1 MAGPGRFITFEGGEG
16 AGKSTQVKL
25 LAERLRVLGH
35 PVVETREPGGSPG
48 AEAMRHLL
56 LAGIA
61 KPLGS
66 DAEAMLFA
74 AARED
79 HVTSVIRPALA
90 AGAWVICD
98 RFVDST
104 RVYQGVLGGVDERLL
119 RALDRVTVG
128 TTMPD
133 LTFVLDVPPD
143 VGLAR
148 AGKRGQIPDRFE
160 SEDLAYHDR
169 LRQAFRHVAE
179 SEPNRCVLIDGTVN
193 ADVLAVRIWMA
204 VADRLLRKRA
214 PTKPALSVPQPAVN
228 AAPPQTAPAPVPAPA
243 SVPEPVADPAGT
255 VTG

>member
-1 MAGPGRFITFEGGEG
+1 MTGPGRFITFEGGEG
-16 AGKSTQVKL
+16 AGKTTQVKR

-35 PVVETREPGGSPG
+35 EVLETREPGGSPG

-74 AARED
+74 AARDD

-90 AGAWVICD
+90 GGAWVICD
-98 RFVDST
+98 RFLDST
-104 RVYQGVLGGVDERLL
+104 RVYQGVLGGVDERLM
-119 RALDRVTVG
+119 RALERVSVG
-128 TTMPD
+128 DTLPD
-133 LTFVLDVPPD
+133 LTFVLDVPAD

-148 AGKRGQIPDRFE
+148 AGKRAQGADRFE
-160 SEDLAYHDR
+160 SEDLAYHER
-169 LRQAFRHVAE
+169 LRQAFRQIAE
-179 SEPNRCVLIDGTVN
+179 NEPNRCILIDATIN

-214 PTKPALSVPQPAVN
+214 PAAAAAKP
-228 AAPPQTAPAPVPAPA
+228 TAPAPQPAPA
-243 SVPEPVADPAGT
+243 AAPAPAPDPTGT
-255 VTG
+255 VAG

>member
-1 MAGPGRFITFEGGEG
+1 MAAPGRFITFEGGEG
-16 AGKSTQVKL
+16 AGKTTQVKR

-35 PVVETREPGGSPG
+35 EVVETREPGGSPG

-66 DAEAMLFA
+66 DAEAMLFS
-74 AARED
+74 AARDD
-79 HVTSVIRPALA
+79 HVTCVIRPALA
-90 AGAWVICD
+90 GGAWVICD
-98 RFVDST
+98 RFLDST
-104 RVYQGVLGGVDERLL
+104 RVYQGVLGGVDERLV
-119 RALDRVTVG
+119 RALERVSVGDTV
-128 TTMPD
+128 PD

-148 AGKRGQIPDRFE
+148 AGKRGQGADRFE
-160 SEDLAYHDR
+160 SEDLAYHER

-179 SEPNRCVLIDGTVN
+179 NEPNRCILIDGTIN

-214 PTKPALSVPQPAVN
+214 PATA
-228 AAPPQTAPAPVPAPA
+228 AAPAAKLATTAPAAAPA
-243 SVPEPVADPAGT
+243 AVPDPTGT
-255 VTG
+255 VVG

>member
-1 MAGPGRFITFEGGEG
+1 MAAPGRFITFEGGEG
-16 AGKSTQVKL
+16 AGKTTQVKRL
-25 LAERLRVLGH
+25 GERLRVLGH
-35 PVVETREPGGSPG
+35 DVLETREPGGSPG

-90 AGAWVICD
+90 GGAWVICD
-98 RFVDST
+98 RFLDST
-104 RVYQGVLGGVDERLL
+104 RVYQGVLGGVDERLV
-119 RALDRVTVG
+119 RALERVTVG
-128 TTMPD
+128 TTVPD
-133 LTFVLDVPPD
+133 LTFVLDVPPE

-148 AGKRGQIPDRFE
+148 AGKRGQGTDRFE
-160 SEDLAYHDR
+160 SEDLAYHER
-169 LRQAFRHVAE
+169 LRQAFRHIAE
-179 SEPNRCVLIDGTVN
+179 NEPNRCILIDGTIN

-214 PTKPALSVPQPAVN
+214 PAAA
-228 AAPPQTAPAPVPAPA
+228 AAPAAKPIAAPTPAPAP
-243 SVPEPVADPAGT
+243 DPTGT
-255 VTG
+255 VAG